1 MRDRLFPNILLAISM
16 AIIPTACAKLQQAER
31 TDPPLR
37 VEYTQ
42 WWGDYTLLVA
52 KEKGFF
58 EQYGVEVEPVYYD
71 VYPEIYPDLASGQID
86 GALIAVGDVIN
97 IYNTAPMK
105 VVGLNDDGGADS
117 IVVSPEISSIQDLNG
132 KVVGVLVG
140 TQYELMITEM
150 LRSAQ
155 MSASDVTVVN
165 VNPEDA
171 SEALKS
177 GQVQAV
183 YTWEPYLSDAI
194 AKGYKIIYPNRQLRL
209 FPDTIV
215 FNKLIVDK
223 RPNDVRAFLKAW
235 FKAVEYRL
243 QHQGETRDIAAKY
256 LGVSAEEIQPDDNQ
270 RLYSADDNKDLF
282 DNKKENSIYTITQI
296 TSDYLVSIGTIT
308 QLIDPVE
315 LLDPSYLP

>member
-1 MRDRLFPNILLAISM
+1 MNNKLFSNILLTVLM
-16 AIIPTACAKLQQAER
+16 AIIPAACVPSEPEER
-31 TDPPLR
+31 KDPPLR

-52 KEKGFF
+52 QENGFF
-58 EQYGVEVEPVYYD
+58 ERNGVEVEPVYYG

-86 GALIAVGDVIN
+86 GALIAVGDAIN
-97 IYNTAPMK
+97 IYHTTPMK
-105 VVGLNDDGGADS
+105 VVGINDDGGADS
-117 IVVSPEISSIQDLNG
+117 IVASPEINSIQDLNG
-132 KVVGVLVG
+132 KVIGVLIG

-150 LRSAQ
+150 LRSGYI
-155 MSASDVTVVN
+155 SASNVTVVN

-183 YTWEPYLSDAI
+183 YTWEPYLSQAI
-194 AKGYKIIYPNRQLRL
+194 ANGYKVIYPKQQMRL

-215 FNKLIVDK
+215 FNKSVVDS
-223 RPNDVRAFLKAW
+223 RPDDIRAFLRAW
-235 FKAVEYRL
+235 FQAVEYRL

-256 LGVSAEEIQPDDNQ
+256 LGISADEIQPDDNQ
-270 RLYSADDNKDLF
+270 KLYSVEDNRELF
-282 DNKKENSIYTITQI
+282 NIEEENSIYTITNI
-296 TSDYLVSIGTIT
+296 TSDYLIAIGTIT
-308 QLIDPVE
+308 QLVDPLE